1 MARLDLDGG
10 RPQAAG
16 EKPLELYVVRHGETM
31 LNAAG
36 RMQGWIDAPLTPAG
50 ERVAASL
57 GRGLKRENIGFDGVF
72 TSDTGRAR
80 QTAQIV
86 LGAAGQD
93 PLLDTLVT
101 DWRLREANFGSFEGV
116 RGDSVFD
123 LLARELGVS
132 EEEHR
137 QKMSADPSQF
147 TAHLTNTLA
156 KWDQDKGV
164 GERSWAAEPYAAVQ
178 ARALGAI
185 SSITDQHKQKGSSR
199 VLIVA
204 HGVTISIL
212 LASLGAASRLPMG
225 GFANASVSTVVYE
238 GGNYVVDRVNDTRLL
253 AVGDQ

>member
-1 MARLDLDGG
+1 MG
-10 RPQAAG
+10 RDDSRPKAVG
-16 EKPLELYVVRHGETM
+16 KKPLELYVVRHGETM
-31 LNAAG
+31 LNAAR
-36 RMQGWIDAPLTPAG
+36 RMQGWIDAPLTPDG
-50 ERVAASL
+50 ERVAALL

-123 LLARELGVS
+123 LIARDLGVT
-132 EEEHR
+132 EEEFR
-137 QKMSADPSQF
+137 RKMSSNPSEF

-156 KWDQDKGV
+156 KWDQDKGA
-164 GERSWAAEPYAAVQ
+164 GETTWAAEPYAAVQ
-178 ARALGAI
+178 TRALGAI
-185 SSITDQHKQKGSSR
+185 SSIAEDHKQKGSSR
-199 VLIVA
+199 VLVVA

-212 LASLGAASRLPMG
+212 LASLGASSRLPIG

-238 GGNYVVDRVNDTRLL
+238 GGDYVVDRVNDTRLL
-253 AVGDQ
+253 TVGDH